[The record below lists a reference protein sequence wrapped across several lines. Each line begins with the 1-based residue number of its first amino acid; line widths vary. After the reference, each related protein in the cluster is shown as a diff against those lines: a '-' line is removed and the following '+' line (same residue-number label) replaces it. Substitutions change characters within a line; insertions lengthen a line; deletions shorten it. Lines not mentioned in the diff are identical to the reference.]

1 MFSRFLCAFLAASLF
16 QITAASAR
24 PLVVATTTQQLVLT
38 HNGSVHLQGMPPG
51 GVRPG
56 EIIRY
61 TYIYTNK
68 GDTAALAL
76 LPVGHMSDRVIYL
89 LGSASPGSP
98 EFSLDGQHWS
108 ARPMVAVR
116 DAHGHLSY
124 KPASPALYRA
134 LRWHVAQPLRPGAT
148 LRFSYEVRVK

>member
-1 MFSRFLCAFLAASLF
+1 MFSRFLFACVAASLVLA
-16 QITAASAR
+16 TAASAR
-24 PLVVATTTQQLVLT
+24 PLVVATTTQQLVVT
-38 HNGSVHLQGMPPG
+38 HNGSVHLETMPRG

-56 EIIRY
+56 EVIRY

-76 LPVGHMSDRVIYL
+76 LPVGHMSDRVTYVT
-89 LGSASPGSP
+89 GSATPGSP
-98 EFSLDGQHWS
+98 EFSLDGRHWS
-108 ARPMVAVR
+108 ARPMVAIR
-116 DAHGHLSY
+116 DVHGHLST